1 MDLDEDKDKKETR
14 FKQNLSETNDYKKQ
28 RIKLRSSSCIDKQSS
43 ENIRREIKLIQNQK
57 A

>member
-43 ENIRREIKLIQNQK
+43 ENIRREIKLI
-57 A
+57 